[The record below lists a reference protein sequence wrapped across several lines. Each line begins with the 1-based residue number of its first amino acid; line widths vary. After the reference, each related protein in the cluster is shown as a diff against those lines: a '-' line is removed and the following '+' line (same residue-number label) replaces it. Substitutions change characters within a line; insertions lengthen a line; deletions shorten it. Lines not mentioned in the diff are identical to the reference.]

1 MPRLNAIKQIGFPES
16 VNQGFE
22 VVVGSRIE
30 KYLAEHPSATE
41 TEAYQAAKASL
52 TSAATAL
59 RIDAVVAG
67 EERHLNVIAALPT
80 DAQMDIGNHAL
91 ALEFLDVGDGHP
103 IEFGDQAISAWVE
116 ACSEELYDAV
126 YAYFESN
133 M

>member
-1 MPRLNAIKQIGFPES
+1 MPEPNTIKQIGFPKS

-22 VVVGSRIE
+22 IVVGSRIE
-30 KYLAEHPSATE
+30 KYIAEHPEATE

-59 RIDAVVAG
+59 GIEAVVEG
-67 EERHLNVIAALPT
+67 KERLFNMVAALPT
-80 DAQMDIGNHAL
+80 DAQTAMGNHAL
-91 ALEFLDVGDGHP
+91 ALEFLDVDDGQP
-103 IEFGDQAISAWVE
+103 IEFSDSAISAWVE